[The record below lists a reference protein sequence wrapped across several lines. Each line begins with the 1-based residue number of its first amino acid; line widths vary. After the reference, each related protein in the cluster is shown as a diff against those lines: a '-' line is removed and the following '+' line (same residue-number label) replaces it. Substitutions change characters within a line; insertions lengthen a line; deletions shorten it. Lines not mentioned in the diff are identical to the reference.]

1 MLTGSFICPLRKSGH
16 LALPAEWR
24 ADFGERLFVTA
35 SLDEPGLLFWSRSS
49 LAQFEATAGARAH
62 WRFVLA
68 AAAELGVR
76 TNGYFR
82 VPKRYR
88 ELARDADTLVS
99 RGDHALWT
107 NGQRFTRRES
117 ARLRETL
124 ARGGVEAS
132 TPDGRAEP

>member
-1 MLTGSFICPLRKSGH
+1 MLTGLFFCPLRKSGH

-24 ADFGERLFVTA
+24 ADFGPRLIVTA
-35 SLDEPGLLFWSRSS
+35 SLEEPGLLFWYRPS
-49 LAQFEATAGARAH
+49 LEQFQCTEGARAH

-76 TNGYFR
+76 ANGYFR

-117 ARLRETL
+117 ARLRDAL
-124 ARGGVEAS
+124 VRRGV
-132 TPDGRAEP
+132 